1 MSKHALTDPAI
12 AARLAAEYPLGVGEP
27 EDIAAATDWLLSEE
41 ARWITGTALT
51 VDGGRLCRA

>member
-41 ARWITGTALT
+41 ARWITGQNLI
-51 VDGGRLCRA
+51 VDGGRTLL